1 MLTVSQIREN
11 LLTLLASNDPEALD
25 AFDDWFASASWN
37 MHQNADLVAQKFASA
52 IELRLA
58 EYDSDKLDEAE
69 LRRHLSELVRFY
81 SLYLSSEPATIV
93 TGSSSAFSP
102 QQWAI
107 SPAGRKPVTA

>member
-37 MHQNADLVAQKFASA
+37 MHQIASA

>member
-37 MHQNADLVAQKFASA
+37 MHQNADLFASA